1 MPVDEVDDLFSVSSV
16 SHKPGINFASYFP
29 TEYVLLFFF
38 YTIENNSLLS
48 NLFVRRPI
56 ENLVSIVRS
65 CLKNIGV
72 GGIAGERV
80 EQ

>member
-1 MPVDEVDDLFSVSSV
+1 MLVTFSPNMSCC
-16 SHKPGINFASYFP
+16 
-29 TEYVLLFFF
+29 FF

-72 GGIAGERV
+72 GGVAGERV